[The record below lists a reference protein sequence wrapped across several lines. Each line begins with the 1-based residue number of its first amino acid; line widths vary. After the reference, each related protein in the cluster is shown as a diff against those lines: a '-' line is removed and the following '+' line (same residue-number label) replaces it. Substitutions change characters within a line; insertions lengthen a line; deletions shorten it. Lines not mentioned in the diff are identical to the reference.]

1 MPERVNKL
9 IELLESGQPIY
20 HTVARELSY
29 QNGKAMAKTWADY
42 ITIDMEHGAFD
53 PRGLG
58 EFMQGLVDGGP
69 TNSGHRTPAVISSVP
84 TEGAN
89 EDVVRNNAWMF
100 RQVLA
105 RGIHGILLCH
115 AENPEAITA
124 FVESCRYP
132 FNTIGLGNGLG
143 DGRRGGGG
151 QASGAEIWGVP
162 VAEYL
167 RVADPWPLNPKGELM
182 LGLKIENKRALVN
195 AESSAKVSGISFAE
209 WGPGDMGMSLGH
221 PDSHG
226 PPYPLDMQ
234 AARARIKQ
242 ACDAAGLSFLHG
254 ANPENVVEL
263 IDEGIKIIGAGPDGE
278 ETAQRGR
285 EYTNR
290 QMPV

>member
-1 MPERVNKL
+1 M
-9 IELLESGQPIY
+9 
-20 HTVARELSY
+20 
-29 QNGKAMAKTWADY
+29 
-42 ITIDMEHGAFD
+42 
-53 PRGLG
+53 
-58 EFMQGLVDGGP
+58 
-69 TNSGHRTPAVISSVP
+69 
-84 TEGAN
+84 
-89 EDVVRNNAWMF
+89 
-100 RQVLA
+100 
-105 RGIHGILLCH
+105 
-115 AENPEAITA
+115 
-124 FVESCRYP
+124 
-132 FNTIGLGNGLG
+132 
-143 DGRRGGGG
+143 
-151 QASGAEIWGVP
+151 P

>member
-1 MPERVNKL
+1 MPQRINKA

-20 HTVARELSY
+20 YTGARELSY
-29 QNGKAMAKTWADY
+29 ENGKAMAKTWADY

-69 TNSGHRTPAVISSVP
+69 TNSGHRTPTVISTVP
-84 TEGAN
+84 TDGSSDQVIRA
-89 EDVVRNNAWMF
+89 NAWMF
-100 RQVLA
+100 KQVLA
-105 RGIHGILLCH
+105 RGVHGILLCH

-132 FNTIGLGNGLG
+132 FNTIGMGNGLG
-143 DGRRGGGG
+143 DGLRGGGG
-151 QASGAEIWGVP
+151 QASGAEIWGIP

-167 RVADPWPLNPKGELM
+167 RVADPWPLNSRGELM
-182 LGLKIENKRALVN
+182 LGLKIENKRALAN

-221 PDSHG
+221 PDSHD
-226 PPYPLDMQ
+226 PPYPEDMQ
-234 AARARIKQ
+234 AARARVKQ
-242 ACDAAGLSFLHG
+242 ACDAAGLSFLNS
-254 ANPENVVEL
+254 ASPENVVEL
-263 IDEGIKIIGAGPDGE
+263 IDDGIKIIAGGRDGE
-278 ETAQRGR
+278 ATARRGR
-285 EYTNR
+285 EYTKR

>member
-1 MPERVNKL
+1 MPERINKA
-9 IELLESGQPIY
+9 IELLESGQPVY
-20 HTVARELSY
+20 HTATRELSY

-42 ITIDMEHGAFD
+42 ITVDMEHGAFD

-58 EFMQGLVDGGP
+58 EFMRGLVDGGP
-69 TNSGHRTPAVISSVP
+69 TNSGHRTPAVISTVP
-84 TEGAN
+84 TEGSN
-89 EDVVRNNAWMF
+89 GDIVRNNAWMF

-132 FNTIGLGNGLG
+132 FNIIGVGNGLG

-151 QASGAEIWGVP
+151 QASAAEVWGVP
-162 VAEYL
+162 AAEYL
-167 RVADPWPLNPKGELM
+167 RVADPWPLNLNGELM

-195 AESSAKVSGISFAE
+195 AESSAKVPGISFAE

-221 PDSHG
+221 PDSHD

-242 ACDAAGLSFLHG
+242 ACDSAGLAFLHG
-254 ANPENVVEL
+254 ANPDNVVEL
-263 IDEGIKIIGAGPDGE
+263 IDEGIKIIGAGRDGE
-278 ETAQRGR
+278 ETARRGR
-285 EYTNR
+285 EYTR
-290 QMPV
+290 REMPV